1 MDLREYY
8 GFPDG
13 ANVTLKYTPLFYDNV
28 VDNYPCPAD
37 MSYAISYYKGGVI
50 KKLNTSNVTN
60 MSNMVYYCK
69 NLIKIDTSGWDT
81 SKVTIMDNMFNG
93 CSNLQNIDLS
103 SWDTSKV
110 TNMDRMFYMCSKLET
125 IGYMNCISVQK
136 DKYPIYMY
144 SANSTLKNL
153 GGFYMR
159 NSWVNNQGLANCPN
173 LTVES
178 LVNVLNSLYN
188 FTENGETPTSNE
200 GKLALGATNL
210 AKLTDEQKAIATN
223 KGWTLS

>member
-8 GFPDG
+8 GFPEG
-13 ANVTLKYTPLFYDNV
+13 SNVSLNFRPSFYDT
-28 VDNYPCPAD
+28 VDSNYPCPAD
-37 MSYAISYYKGGVI
+37 MSYAYSNYNGSVV
-50 KKLNTSNVTN
+50 KKLNTSNVTSMN
-60 MSNMVYYCK
+60 YMFYASN
-69 NLIKIDTSGWDT
+69 KIDSIDVNGWDT
-81 SKVTIMDNMFNG
+81 SNVTSMNNMFYQCG
-93 CSNLQNIDLS
+93 IESIDLS

-110 TNMDRMFYMCSKLET
+110 TNMDRMFYSNHNLES
-125 IGYMNCISVQK
+125 IGYMNCISVAK
-136 DKYPIYMY
+136 DKYPIYNY
-144 SANSTLKNL
+144 SASATIKNL

-159 NSWVNNQGLANCPN
+159 NSWVNTQGLTNCTG

-178 LVNVLNSLYN
+178 LVNVLNALYD
-188 FTENGETPTSNE
+188 FTGNGETPNSNE